1 MESWINGAKG
11 SEVKRAIDNN
21 FDILDKRTIKI
32 NDDISKIMNSDI
44 SKSSPLGIE
53 LPESNWGFDEG
64 LKTYI
69 ISIPYADYKKEN
81 PCIEV
86 YIKNE
91 DGYLPVYGGYRI
103 VEHGIDLQSD
113 IPYEGKVVIR

>member
-1 MESWINGAKG
+1 MESWVNGAMS
-11 SEVKRAIDNN
+11 SEVKRVIDNN
-21 FDILDKRTIKI
+21 FEVLDKRTAKI
-32 NDDISKIMNSDI
+32 NDDILRLINNETSKLN
-44 SKSSPLGIE
+44 PLSIE
-53 LPESNWGFDEG
+53 FATSEWIFVDS

-69 ISIPYADYKKEN
+69 ISVPYEGYNMDN

-91 DGYLPVYGGYRI
+91 NRYSLVYGGYTI
-103 VEHGIDLQSD
+103 GEQGIELQSD